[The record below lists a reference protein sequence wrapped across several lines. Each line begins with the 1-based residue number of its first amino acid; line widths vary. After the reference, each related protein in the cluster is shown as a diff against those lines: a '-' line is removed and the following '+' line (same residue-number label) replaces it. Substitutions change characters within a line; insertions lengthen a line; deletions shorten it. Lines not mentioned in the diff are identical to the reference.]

1 MSAQGKCC
9 KLVILQ
15 VSGYLLGSY
24 CGGMDL
30 FDAADAQSRTNSKE
44 MLNVS
49 FINVGK
55 NVCTTLHGC

>member
-1 MSAQGKCC
+1 VLRADYS
-9 KLVILQ
+9 
-15 VSGYLLGSY
+15 SGQWIPTGSY
-24 CGGMDL
+24 YGGMDI